1 MSAGR
6 LAWAYSSVLS
16 MSSQSSSLHLVQVA
30 SRARASFVLRP
41 TLLASALAVAF
52 AAQAQS
58 AAQADAVPMKET
70 VVTANR
76 IEQPLSDLV
85 VDMSVV
91 GRETIEAA
99 GAVGVA
105 DVLSRLPGVQIVRNG
120 GAGSNTSVYLRGADT
135 RFTAVYIDGVRVDS
149 QSTGGASWQD
159 IPLEAVDRIEVLRGP
174 AAAVYGSDAI
184 GGVVQIFT
192 KKGEGKAK
200 PYVGLGWGSRGTV
213 KALAGIS
220 GGAGGWDY
228 SLGVS
233 HASSNGFNAKTS
245 AGFNPDADGYRS
257 NVFNG
262 RVGYQINS
270 SHRVEATALTSYM
283 NAGYDAAVSKKT
295 PMADDRSIYKMN
307 AIGLN
312 WLAKWSDVYST
323 RLQYTQ
329 SRDFYQTKPSVYETD
344 TRLHSY
350 LFQNEW
356 RLGAQTVTA
365 ALERREDKLINSG
378 LDIGSRERSQN
389 ALALGYGLNLGKHT
403 LQLNARH
410 DRDSEFGGHT
420 TGSAAY
426 GYEFMPNWRATASAG
441 TAFRAPTLYQRFSMN
456 GDATLVPEKGRN
468 VELGLKWGKGSDS
481 FSATVYRNKVSNL
494 INYVGGKG
502 SCQSVQSFGD
512 SGGCYANVANA
523 RYEGITLA
531 ATTRVGMV
539 NLQGSVDFQNPRDL
553 DKNQQLARRSKRY
566 ASLSAD
572 TRVAGWKLGVEA
584 QTAAKRY
591 DYDFTGKSFTL
602 GGYTLWNL
610 SAQKQ
615 LSRDW
620 SLVARI
626 NNLADKRYELA
637 RTYATE
643 GRSGYIGV
651 KWEAN

>member
-6 LAWAYSSVLS
+6 LMWAYSSVLS
-16 MSSQSSSLHLVQVA
+16 MSPQFSSLRMAQVA

-58 AAQADAVPMKET
+58 AVQADAVQMKET

-85 VDMSVV
+85 ADMSVV
-91 GRETIEAA
+91 GRETIETA

-105 DVLSRLPGVQIVRNG
+105 DVLSRLPGVQMVRNG
-120 GAGSNTSVYLRGADT
+120 GAGSTTSVYLRGADT
-135 RFTAVYIDGVRVDS
+135 RFTAVYIDGIRVDS

-159 IPLEAVDRIEVLRGP
+159 IPLEAIDRIEVLRGP

-213 KALAGIS
+213 KAQAGVS
-220 GGAGGWDY
+220 GGVAGWDY

-245 AGFNPDADGYRS
+245 AGFNPDADGYR
-257 NVFNG
+257 NNAFNG

-270 SHRVEATALTSYM
+270 NHRVEATALTSYM
-283 NAGYDAAVSKKT
+283 NAGYDATVSKT
-295 PMADDRSIYKMN
+295 SPMADDRSIYKMN
-307 AIGLN
+307 AVGLN

-365 ALERREDKLINSG
+365 ALERREDKLVNNG
-378 LDIGSRERSQN
+378 LDIGSRNRSQN
-389 ALALGYGLNLGKHT
+389 ALALGYGLHAGKHT

-441 TAFRAPTLYQRFSMN
+441 TAFRAPTLYQRFSQY
-456 GDATLVPEKGRN
+456 GDASLSPEKGRN

-481 FSATVYRNKVSNL
+481 FSATLYRNNVSNL
-494 INYVGGKG
+494 INYVGGTG
-502 SCQSVQSFGD
+502 TCAGNTGLY
-512 SGGCYANVANA
+512 GGCYANVAKA

-531 ATTRVGMV
+531 ATTRLGMV
-539 NLQGSVDFQNPRDL
+539 NLQGSVDFQDPRDT
-553 DKNQQLARRSKRY
+553 DKDLQLARRSKRY
-566 ASLSAD
+566 ANLSAD
-572 TRVAGWKLGVEA
+572 TTLAGWKLGAEM
-584 QTAAKRY
+584 QAAGKRF
-591 DYDFTGKSFTL
+591 DDAANKIVL

-615 LSRDW
+615 LTREW

-651 KWEAN
+651 KWEAR

>member
-1 MSAGR
+1 
-6 LAWAYSSVLS
+6 

-30 SRARASFVLRP
+30 SRARASFALRP

-213 KALAGIS
+213 KALAGVS

-245 AGFNPDADGYRS
+245 AGFNPDADGYR
-257 NVFNG
+257 NNAFNG

-270 SHRVEATALTSYM
+270 NQRVEATALTSYM
-283 NAGYDAAVSKKT
+283 NAGYDATVSKIS

-307 AIGLN
+307 AVGLN

-365 ALERREDKLINSG
+365 ALERREDKLVNNG
-378 LDIGSRERSQN
+378 LDIGSRNRSQN
-389 ALALGYGLNLGKHT
+389 ALALGYGLHAGKHT

-441 TAFRAPTLYQRFSMN
+441 TAFRAPTLYQRFSQY
-456 GDATLVPEKGRN
+456 GDASLSPEKGRN

-481 FSATVYRNKVSNL
+481 FSATLYRNNVSNL
-494 INYVGGKG
+494 INYVGGTG
-502 SCQSVQSFGD
+502 TCAGNTGLY
-512 SGGCYANVANA
+512 GGCYANVAKA
-523 RYEGITLA
+523 RYEGLTLA
-531 ATTRVGMV
+531 ATTRLGMV
-539 NLQGSVDFQNPRDL
+539 NLQGSVDFQDPRDT
-553 DKNQQLARRSKRY
+553 DKDLQLARRSKRY
-566 ASLSAD
+566 ANLSAD
-572 TRVAGWKLGVEA
+572 TTLAGWRLGAEM
-584 QTAAKRY
+584 QAAGKRF
-591 DYDFTGKSFTL
+591 DDAANKTVL

-615 LSRDW
+615 LTREW

>member
-1 MSAGR
+1 MSP
-6 LAWAYSSVLS
+6 
-16 MSSQSSSLHLVQVA
+16 QSSSLRLAQVA
-30 SRARASFVLRP
+30 SRARASCFVLRP
-41 TLLASALAVAF
+41 TLLASALAMAF

-58 AAQADAVPMKET
+58 TAQADPVHMKET

-85 VDMSVV
+85 ADMSVV
-91 GRETIEAA
+91 GRETIETA

-159 IPLEAVDRIEVLRGP
+159 IPLEAIDRIEVLRGP
-174 AAAVYGSDAI
+174 AAAVYGSDAM

-213 KALAGIS
+213 KAQAGIS
-220 GGAGGWDY
+220 GGVAGWDY

-257 NVFNG
+257 NAFNG

-270 SHRVEATALTSYM
+270 NQRVEATALTSYM
-283 NAGYDAAVSKKT
+283 NAGYDATVSKT
-295 PMADDRSIYKMN
+295 SPMADDRSIYKMN
-307 AIGLN
+307 AVGLN

-365 ALERREDKLINSG
+365 ALERREDKLVNNG
-378 LDIGSRERSQN
+378 LDIGSRNRSQN
-389 ALALGYGLNLGKHT
+389 ALALGYGLHAGKHT

-441 TAFRAPTLYQRFSMN
+441 TAFRAPTLYQRFSQY
-456 GDATLVPEKGRN
+456 GDASLSPEKGRN

-481 FSATVYRNKVSNL
+481 FSATLYRNNVSNL
-494 INYVGGKG
+494 INYVGGTG
-502 SCQSVQSFGD
+502 TCAGNTGLY
-512 SGGCYANVANA
+512 GGCYANVAKA

-531 ATTRVGMV
+531 ATTRLGMV
-539 NLQGSVDFQNPRDL
+539 NLQGSVDFQDPRDT
-553 DKNQQLARRSKRY
+553 DKDLQLARRSKRY
-566 ASLSAD
+566 ANLSAD
-572 TRVAGWKLGVEA
+572 TTLAGWRLGVEM
-584 QTAAKRY
+584 QAAGRRFDDAANK
-591 DYDFTGKSFTL
+591 TVL

-615 LSRDW
+615 LTREW
-620 SLVARI
+620 SLVTRI

>member
-16 MSSQSSSLHLVQVA
+16 MSPQSSSLRLARVV

-41 TLLASALAVAF
+41 TLLASALAMAF

-58 AAQADAVPMKET
+58 ATQADAVHMKET

-85 VDMSVV
+85 ADMSVV

-105 DVLSRLPGVQIVRNG
+105 DVLSRLPGVQMVRNG
-120 GAGSNTSVYLRGADT
+120 GAGSTTSVYLRGADT

-159 IPLEAVDRIEVLRGP
+159 IPLEAIDRIEVLRGP

-213 KALAGIS
+213 KAQAGVS
-220 GGAGGWDY
+220 GGASGWDY

-257 NVFNG
+257 NAFNG

-270 SHRVEATALTSYM
+270 NQRVEATALTSYM
-283 NAGYDAAVSKKT
+283 NAGYDATVSKT
-295 PMADDRSIYKMN
+295 SPMADDRSIYKMN
-307 AIGLN
+307 AVGLN

-344 TRLHSY
+344 TRLQSY

-365 ALERREDKLINSG
+365 ALERREDKLVNNG
-378 LDIGSRERSQN
+378 LDIGSRNRSQN
-389 ALALGYGLNLGKHT
+389 ALALGYGLHAGKHT

-441 TAFRAPTLYQRFSMN
+441 TAFRAPTLYQRFSQY
-456 GDATLVPEKGRN
+456 GDASLSPEKGRN

-481 FSATVYRNKVSNL
+481 FSATLYRNNVSNL
-494 INYVGGKG
+494 INYVGGTG
-502 SCQSVQSFGD
+502 TCAGNTGQY
-512 SGGCYANVANA
+512 GGCYANVAKA

-531 ATTRVGMV
+531 ATTRLGMV
-539 NLQGSVDFQNPRDL
+539 NLQGSVDFQDPRDT
-553 DKNQQLARRSKRY
+553 DKDLQLARRSKRY
-566 ASLSAD
+566 ANLSAD
-572 TRVAGWKLGVEA
+572 TTLAGWRLGAEM
-584 QTAAKRY
+584 QAAGKRF
-591 DYDFTGKSFTL
+591 DDAANKTVL

-615 LSRDW
+615 LTPEW

-651 KWEAN
+651 KWEAR

>member
-6 LAWAYSSVLS
+6 LMWAYSSVLS
-16 MSSQSSSLHLVQVA
+16 MSPQSSSLRMAQVA

-58 AAQADAVPMKET
+58 AAQADAVQMKET

-85 VDMSVV
+85 ADMSVV
-91 GRETIEAA
+91 GRETIETA

-105 DVLSRLPGVQIVRNG
+105 DVLSRLPGVQMVRNG
-120 GAGSNTSVYLRGADT
+120 GAGSTTSVYLRGADT

-159 IPLEAVDRIEVLRGP
+159 IPLEAIDRIEVLRGP

-213 KALAGIS
+213 KAQAGVS
-220 GGAGGWDY
+220 GGVAGWDY

-245 AGFNPDADGYRS
+245 AGFNPDADGYR
-257 NVFNG
+257 NNAFNG

-270 SHRVEATALTSYM
+270 NQRVEATALTSYM
-283 NAGYDAAVSKKT
+283 NAGYDATVSKT
-295 PMADDRSIYKMN
+295 SPMADDRSIYKMN
-307 AIGLN
+307 AVGLN

-365 ALERREDKLINSG
+365 ALERREDKLVNNG
-378 LDIGSRERSQN
+378 LDIGSRNRSQN
-389 ALALGYGLNLGKHT
+389 ALALGYGLHAGKHT

-441 TAFRAPTLYQRFSMN
+441 TAFRAPTLYQRFSQY
-456 GDATLVPEKGRN
+456 GDASLSPEKGRN

-481 FSATVYRNKVSNL
+481 FSATLYRNNVSNL
-494 INYVGGKG
+494 INYVGGTG
-502 SCQSVQSFGD
+502 TCAGNTGQY
-512 SGGCYANVANA
+512 GGCYANVAKA

-531 ATTRVGMV
+531 ATTRLGMV
-539 NLQGSVDFQNPRDL
+539 NLQGSVDFQDPRDT
-553 DKNQQLARRSKRY
+553 DKDLQLARRSKRY
-566 ASLSAD
+566 ANLSAD
-572 TRVAGWKLGVEA
+572 TTLAGWKLGAEM
-584 QTAAKRY
+584 QAAGKRF
-591 DYDFTGKSFTL
+591 DDAANKTVL

-615 LSRDW
+615 LTREW

-651 KWEAN
+651 KWEAR

>member
-1 MSAGR
+1 
-6 LAWAYSSVLS
+6 
-16 MSSQSSSLHLVQVA
+16 MSSQYSTLCAAQASSRV
-30 SRARASFVLRP
+30 RATFVLRP
-41 TLLASALAVAF
+41 TLLASLLVMAS
-52 AAQAQS
+52 AAQAQQV
-58 AAQADAVPMKET
+58 ALADTVSMKET

-85 VDMSVV
+85 ADMSIVD
-91 GRETIEAA
+91 RETIESA
-99 GAVGVA
+99 GAAGVA
-105 DVLSRLPGVQIVRNG
+105 DVLSRLPGIQMVRNG
-120 GAGSNTSVYLRGADT
+120 GAGSSTSVYLRGADT
-135 RFTAVYIDGVRVDS
+135 RFTAVYLDGVRLDS

-159 IPLEAVDRIEVLRGP
+159 IPLESIDRIEVLRGP

-213 KALAGIS
+213 KAQAGVS
-220 GGAGGWDY
+220 GGAAGWDY

-233 HASSNGFNAKTS
+233 HASSNGFNSKTS
-245 AGFNPDADGYRS
+245 AGANPDADGYRS
-257 NVFNG
+257 NAFNG
-262 RVGYQINS
+262 RIGYQLSANQ
-270 SHRVEATALTSYM
+270 RVEATALTSYM
-283 NAGYDAAVSKKT
+283 NSGYDTSK
-295 PMADDRSIYKMN
+295 ADDRSIYKMS
-307 AIGLN
+307 AVGLN
-312 WLAKWSDVYST
+312 WQAKWSDVYST

-344 TRLHSY
+344 TRLQSY

-356 RLGAQTVTA
+356 KLGAQTVTA
-365 ALERREDKLINSG
+365 ALERREDKLVNSG

-426 GYEFMPNWRATASAG
+426 GYEFIPNWRATASAG
-441 TAFRAPTLYQRFSMN
+441 TSFRAPTLYQRFSQY
-456 GDATLVPEKGRN
+456 GDASLVPEKGRN

-481 FSATVYRNKVSNL
+481 FSATVYRNNLSNL
-494 INYVGGKG
+494 INYVGKTGACPG
-502 SCQSVQSFGD
+502 NTGAY
-512 SGGCYANVANA
+512 GGCYANVANA
-523 RYEGITLA
+523 RYEGITFA
-531 ATTRVGMV
+531 ATTRVGEV
-539 NLQGSVDFQNPRDL
+539 NLQGSVDFQNPRDT
-553 DKNQQLARRSKRY
+553 DKDLQLGRRSKRY

-572 TRVAGWKLGVEA
+572 TKVAGWKLGAEM
-584 QTAAKRY
+584 QTAGKRF
-591 DYDFTGKSFTL
+591 DDAANKNVL

-620 SLVARI
+620 SLVARV

>member
-1 MSAGR
+1 MSSH
-6 LAWAYSSVLS
+6 YSSLCAA
-16 MSSQSSSLHLVQVA
+16 QQA
-30 SRARASFVLRP
+30 SRVCASFPSVFRP
-41 TLLASALAVAF
+41 TVLASLLTMASL
-52 AAQAQS
+52 AQAQQV
-58 AAQADAVPMKET
+58 ALADSVHLQET

-85 VDMSVV
+85 ADMSIVD
-91 GRETIEAA
+91 RETIEAA
-99 GAVGVA
+99 GAVGIA
-105 DVLSRLPGVQIVRNG
+105 DVLTRLPGVQMVRNG
-120 GAGSNTSVYLRGADT
+120 GAGSTTSIYLRGAET
-135 RFTAVYIDGVRVDS
+135 RFTAVYIDGVRMDS

-159 IPLEAVDRIEVLRGP
+159 IPLEAIDRIEVLRGP

-200 PYVGLGWGSRGTV
+200 PFVGLGWASRGTV
-213 KALAGIS
+213 KAQAGVS
-220 GGAGGWDY
+220 GAEGGWDY

-233 HASSNGFNAKTS
+233 HASSNGFNARTT
-245 AGFNPDADGYRS
+245 ATANPDADGYR
-257 NVFNG
+257 NNAFNA
-262 RVGYQINS
+262 RMGYQINKA
-270 SHRVEATALTSYM
+270 HRVEATALTSYM
-283 NAGYDAAVSKKT
+283 NAGYDTSA
-295 PMADDRSIYKMN
+295 ADDRSIYKMS
-307 AIGLN
+307 AVGMS
-312 WLAKWSDVYST
+312 WLAKWSDVYSS

-329 SRDFYQTKPSVYETD
+329 SRDFYQTKPSPYETD

-350 LFQNEW
+350 LFHNEW
-356 RLGAQTVTA
+356 KLGAQTVTA
-365 ALERREDKLINSG
+365 ALERREDKLVNSG
-378 LDIGSRERSQN
+378 LDTGTRERSQN
-389 ALALGYGLNLGKHT
+389 ALALGYGLHQGQHT

-441 TAFRAPTLYQRFSMN
+441 TAFRAPTLYQRFSQY
-456 GDATLVPEKGRN
+456 GDAALQPEKGRN

-481 FSATVYRNKVSNL
+481 FSATIYRNNVSNL

-502 SCQSVQSFGD
+502 TCSSVALSGPK
-512 SGGCYANVANA
+512 GGCYANVAKA

-531 ATTRVGMV
+531 ATTRLGSV
-539 NLQGSVDFQNPRDL
+539 NLQGSVDFQNPRDT
-553 DKNQQLARRSKRY
+553 DKDLQLARRAKRY
-566 ASLSAD
+566 ANLSAD
-572 TRVAGWKLGVEA
+572 TMVAGWKLGAEM
-584 QTAAKRY
+584 QTVAKRF
-591 DYDFTGKSFTL
+591 DDAANKNVL

-615 LSRDW
+615 LSREW

-643 GRSGYIGV
+643 GRNGYIGV
-651 KWEAN
+651 KWEAR

>member
-1 MSAGR
+1 M
-6 LAWAYSSVLS
+6 
-16 MSSQSSSLHLVQVA
+16 
-30 SRARASFVLRP
+30 
-41 TLLASALAVAF
+41 AVAF

-58 AAQADAVPMKET
+58 AAQADAVHMKET

-85 VDMSVV
+85 ADMSVV

-105 DVLSRLPGVQIVRNG
+105 DVLSRLPGVQMVRNG
-120 GAGSNTSVYLRGADT
+120 GAGASTSVYLRGADT
-135 RFTAVYIDGVRVDS
+135 RFTAVYVDGVRLDT
-149 QSTGGASWQD
+149 QSASGGASWQD
-159 IPLEAVDRIEVLRGP
+159 IPLESIDRIEVLRGP

-213 KALAGIS
+213 KAQAGIS
-220 GGAGGWDY
+220 GGVAGWDY

-233 HASSNGFNAKTS
+233 HASSNGFNSKTS
-245 AGFNPDADGYRS
+245 AGSNPDADGYRS
-257 NVFNG
+257 NAFNG
-262 RVGYQINS
+262 RIGYQLSANQ
-270 SHRVEATALTSYM
+270 RVEATALTSYM
-283 NAGYDAAVSKKT
+283 NSGYDASKY
-295 PMADDRSIYKMN
+295 DDRSIYKMS
-307 AIGLN
+307 AVGLN
-312 WLAKWSDVYST
+312 WQAKWSDIYST

-329 SRDFYQTKPSVYETD
+329 SRDFYQTKPSPYETD

-350 LFQNEW
+350 LFHNEW
-356 RLGAQTVTA
+356 RLGVQTVTV
-365 ALERREDKLINSG
+365 ALERREDKLVNSG

-410 DRDSEFGGHT
+410 DRDSEFAGHT

-441 TAFRAPTLYQRFSMN
+441 TSFRAPTLYQRFSQY
-456 GDATLVPEKGRN
+456 GVASLVPEEGRN

-481 FSATVYRNKVSNL
+481 FSATVYRNNLSNL
-494 INYVGGKG
+494 INYVGTP
-502 SCQSVQSFGD
+502 
-512 SGGCYANVANA
+512 GGCPGNMGACYANVANA
-523 RYEGITLA
+523 RYEGITFA
-531 ATTRVGMV
+531 ATTRVGRV
-539 NLQGSVDFQNPRDL
+539 NLQGSVDFQDPRDT
-553 DKNQQLARRSKRY
+553 DKDLQLARRSKRY
-566 ASLSAD
+566 ANLSAD
-572 TRVAGWKLGVEA
+572 TTLAGWRLGAEM
-584 QTAAKRY
+584 QAAGKRF
-591 DYDFTGKSFTL
+591 DDAANKTVL

-615 LSRDW
+615 LTREW
-620 SLVARI
+620 SLVARV

-651 KWEAN
+651 KWEAR

>member
-6 LAWAYSSVLS
+6 LMWAYSSVLS
-16 MSSQSSSLHLVQVA
+16 MSPQSSSLRMAQVA

-58 AAQADAVPMKET
+58 AAQADAVQMKET

-85 VDMSVV
+85 ADMSVV
-91 GRETIEAA
+91 DRETIETA

-105 DVLSRLPGVQIVRNG
+105 DVLSRLPGVQMVRNG
-120 GAGSNTSVYLRGADT
+120 GAGSTTSVYLRGADT
-135 RFTAVYIDGVRVDS
+135 RFTAVYIDGIRVDS

-159 IPLEAVDRIEVLRGP
+159 IPLEAIDRIEVLRGP

-213 KALAGIS
+213 KAQAGVS
-220 GGAGGWDY
+220 GGVAGWDY

-245 AGFNPDADGYRS
+245 AGFNPDADGYR
-257 NVFNG
+257 NNAFNG

-270 SHRVEATALTSYM
+270 NHRVEATALTSYM
-283 NAGYDAAVSKKT
+283 NAGYDATVSKT
-295 PMADDRSIYKMN
+295 SPMADDRSIYKMN
-307 AIGLN
+307 AVGLN

-365 ALERREDKLINSG
+365 ALERREDKLVNNG
-378 LDIGSRERSQN
+378 LDIGSRNRSQN
-389 ALALGYGLNLGKHT
+389 ALALGYGLHAGKHT

-441 TAFRAPTLYQRFSMN
+441 TAFRAPTLYQRFSQY
-456 GDATLVPEKGRN
+456 GDASLSPEKGRN

-481 FSATVYRNKVSNL
+481 FSATLYRNNVSNL
-494 INYVGGKG
+494 INYVGGTG
-502 SCQSVQSFGD
+502 TCAGNTGLY
-512 SGGCYANVANA
+512 GGCYANVAKA

-531 ATTRVGMV
+531 ATTRLGMV
-539 NLQGSVDFQNPRDL
+539 NLQGSVDFQDPRDT
-553 DKNQQLARRSKRY
+553 DKDLQLARRSKRY
-566 ASLSAD
+566 ANLSAD
-572 TRVAGWKLGVEA
+572 TTLAGWKLGAEM
-584 QTAAKRY
+584 QAAGKRF
-591 DYDFTGKSFTL
+591 DDAANKIVL

-615 LSRDW
+615 LTREW

-651 KWEAN
+651 KWEAR

>member
-6 LAWAYSSVLS
+6 LMWAYSSVLS
-16 MSSQSSSLHLVQVA
+16 MSPQSSSLRMAQVA

-58 AAQADAVPMKET
+58 AAQADAVQMKET

-85 VDMSVV
+85 ADMSVV

-105 DVLSRLPGVQIVRNG
+105 DVLSRLPGVQMVRNG
-120 GAGSNTSVYLRGADT
+120 GAGSTTSVYLRGADT
-135 RFTAVYIDGVRVDS
+135 RFTAVYIDGIRVDS

-159 IPLEAVDRIEVLRGP
+159 IPLEAIDRIEVLRGP

-213 KALAGIS
+213 KAQAGVS
-220 GGAGGWDY
+220 GGVAGWDY

-245 AGFNPDADGYRS
+245 AGFNPDADGYR
-257 NVFNG
+257 NNAFNG

-270 SHRVEATALTSYM
+270 NHRVEATALTSYM
-283 NAGYDAAVSKKT
+283 NAGYDATVSKT
-295 PMADDRSIYKMN
+295 SPMADDRSIYKMN
-307 AIGLN
+307 AVGLN

-365 ALERREDKLINSG
+365 ALERREDKLVNNG
-378 LDIGSRERSQN
+378 LDIGSRNRSQN
-389 ALALGYGLNLGKHT
+389 ALALGYGLHAGKHT

-441 TAFRAPTLYQRFSMN
+441 TAFRAPTLYQRFSQY
-456 GDATLVPEKGRN
+456 GDASLSPEKGRN

-481 FSATVYRNKVSNL
+481 FSATLYRNNVSNL
-494 INYVGGKG
+494 INYVGGTG
-502 SCQSVQSFGD
+502 TCAGNTGLY
-512 SGGCYANVANA
+512 GGCYANVAKA

-531 ATTRVGMV
+531 ATTRLGMV
-539 NLQGSVDFQNPRDL
+539 NLQGSVDFQDPRDT
-553 DKNQQLARRSKRY
+553 DKDLQLARRSKRY
-566 ASLSAD
+566 ANLSAD
-572 TRVAGWKLGVEA
+572 TTLAGWKLGAEM
-584 QTAAKRY
+584 QAAGKRF
-591 DYDFTGKSFTL
+591 DDAANKIVL

-615 LSRDW
+615 LTREW

-651 KWEAN
+651 KWEAR

>member
-1 MSAGR
+1 
-6 LAWAYSSVLS
+6 
-16 MSSQSSSLHLVQVA
+16 MSSQYSTLCAAQAA
-30 SRARASFVLRP
+30 SRARATFVLRP
-41 TLLASALAVAF
+41 TLLASLLVMAS
-52 AAQAQS
+52 AAQAQQV
-58 AAQADAVPMKET
+58 ALADTVSMKET

-85 VDMSVV
+85 ADMSIVD
-91 GRETIEAA
+91 RETIEAA
-99 GAVGVA
+99 GAAGVA
-105 DVLSRLPGVQIVRNG
+105 DVLSRLPGIQMVRNG
-120 GAGSNTSVYLRGADT
+120 GAGASTSVYLRGADT
-135 RFTAVYIDGVRVDS
+135 RFTAVYVDGVRLDS

-159 IPLEAVDRIEVLRGP
+159 IPLESIDRIEVLRGP

-213 KALAGIS
+213 KAQAGVS
-220 GGAGGWDY
+220 GGAAGWDY
-228 SLGVS
+228 NLGVS
-233 HASSNGFNAKTS
+233 HASSNGFNSRTS
-245 AGFNPDADGYRS
+245 AGANPDADGYRS
-257 NVFNG
+257 NAFNG
-262 RVGYQINS
+262 RIGYQLSANQ
-270 SHRVEATALTSYM
+270 RVEATALTSYM
-283 NAGYDAAVSKKT
+283 NSGYDTSKD
-295 PMADDRSIYKMN
+295 DDRSIYKMS
-307 AIGLN
+307 AVGLN
-312 WLAKWSDVYST
+312 WQAKWSDIYST

-329 SRDFYQTKPSVYETD
+329 SRDFYQTKPSPYETD

-356 RLGAQTVTA
+356 KLGAQTVTA
-365 ALERREDKLINSG
+365 ALERREDKLVNSG

-426 GYEFMPNWRATASAG
+426 GYEFIPNWRATASAG
-441 TAFRAPTLYQRFSMN
+441 TSFRAPTLYQRFSQY
-456 GDATLVPEKGRN
+456 GDSSLVPEKGRN

-481 FSATVYRNKVSNL
+481 FSATVYRNNLSNL
-494 INYVGGKG
+494 INYVGKTGTCPG
-502 SCQSVQSFGD
+502 NIGTF
-512 SGGCYANVANA
+512 GGCYANVANA
-523 RYEGITLA
+523 RYEGITFA
-531 ATTRVGMV
+531 ASTRVGMV
-539 NLQGSVDFQNPRDL
+539 NLQGSVDFQNPRDT
-553 DKNQQLARRSKRY
+553 DKDLQLARRSKRY

-572 TRVAGWKLGVEA
+572 TKVAGWKLGAEM
-584 QTAAKRY
+584 QTAGKRF
-591 DYDFTGKSFTL
+591 DDAANKNVL

-620 SLVARI
+620 SLVVRV

>member
-16 MSSQSSSLHLVQVA
+16 MSPQSSSLRMAQVA

-58 AAQADAVPMKET
+58 AAQADAVQMKET

-85 VDMSVV
+85 ADMSVV
-91 GRETIEAA
+91 GRETIETA

-105 DVLSRLPGVQIVRNG
+105 DVLSRLPGVQMVRNG
-120 GAGSNTSVYLRGADT
+120 GAGSTTSVYLRGADT

-159 IPLEAVDRIEVLRGP
+159 IPLEAIDRIEVLRGP

-213 KALAGIS
+213 KAQAGVS
-220 GGAGGWDY
+220 GGVAGWDY

-245 AGFNPDADGYRS
+245 AGFNPDADGYR
-257 NVFNG
+257 NNAFNG

-270 SHRVEATALTSYM
+270 NQRVEATALTSYM
-283 NAGYDAAVSKKT
+283 NAGYDATVSKT
-295 PMADDRSIYKMN
+295 SPMADDRSIYKMN
-307 AIGLN
+307 AVGLN

-365 ALERREDKLINSG
+365 ALERREDKLVNNG
-378 LDIGSRERSQN
+378 LDIGSRNRSQN
-389 ALALGYGLNLGKHT
+389 ALALGYGLHAGKHT

-441 TAFRAPTLYQRFSMN
+441 TAFRAPTLYQRFSQY
-456 GDATLVPEKGRN
+456 GDASLSPEKGRN

-481 FSATVYRNKVSNL
+481 FSATLYRNNVSNL
-494 INYVGGKG
+494 INYVGGTG
-502 SCQSVQSFGD
+502 TCAGNTGQY
-512 SGGCYANVANA
+512 GGCYANVAKA

-531 ATTRVGMV
+531 ATTRLGMV
-539 NLQGSVDFQNPRDL
+539 NLQGSVDFQDPRDT
-553 DKNQQLARRSKRY
+553 DKDLQLARRSKRY
-566 ASLSAD
+566 ANLSAD
-572 TRVAGWKLGVEA
+572 TTLAGWKLGAEM
-584 QTAAKRY
+584 QAAGKRF
-591 DYDFTGKSFTL
+591 DDAANKTVL

-615 LSRDW
+615 LTREW

-651 KWEAN
+651 KWEAR

>member
-1 MSAGR
+1 M
-6 LAWAYSSVLS
+6 
-16 MSSQSSSLHLVQVA
+16 
-30 SRARASFVLRP
+30 
-41 TLLASALAVAF
+41 
-52 AAQAQS
+52 
-58 AAQADAVPMKET
+58 
-70 VVTANR
+70 
-76 IEQPLSDLV
+76 
-85 VDMSVV
+85 
-91 GRETIEAA
+91 
-99 GAVGVA
+99 
-105 DVLSRLPGVQIVRNG
+105 
-120 GAGSNTSVYLRGADT
+120 
-135 RFTAVYIDGVRVDS
+135 
-149 QSTGGASWQD
+149 
-159 IPLEAVDRIEVLRGP
+159 
-174 AAAVYGSDAI
+174 

-213 KALAGIS
+213 KAQAGIS
-220 GGAGGWDY
+220 GGVAGWDY

-245 AGFNPDADGYRS
+245 AGFNPDADGYR
-257 NVFNG
+257 NNAFNG

-270 SHRVEATALTSYM
+270 NQRVEATALTSYM
-283 NAGYDAAVSKKT
+283 NAGYDATVSKIS

-307 AIGLN
+307 AVGLN

-365 ALERREDKLINSG
+365 ALERREDKLVNNG
-378 LDIGSRERSQN
+378 LDIGSRNRSQN
-389 ALALGYGLNLGKHT
+389 ALALGYGLHAGKHT

-441 TAFRAPTLYQRFSMN
+441 TAFRAPTLYQRFSQY
-456 GDATLVPEKGRN
+456 GDASLSPEKGRN

-481 FSATVYRNKVSNL
+481 FSATLYRNNVSNL
-494 INYVGGKG
+494 INYVGGTG
-502 SCQSVQSFGD
+502 TCAGNTGLY
-512 SGGCYANVANA
+512 GGCYANVAKA
-523 RYEGITLA
+523 RYEGLTLA
-531 ATTRVGMV
+531 ATTRLGMV
-539 NLQGSVDFQNPRDL
+539 NLQGSVDFQDPRDT
-553 DKNQQLARRSKRY
+553 DKDLQLARRSKRY
-566 ASLSAD
+566 ANLSAD
-572 TRVAGWKLGVEA
+572 TTLAGWRLGAEM
-584 QTAAKRY
+584 QAAGKRF
-591 DYDFTGKSFTL
+591 DDAANKTVL

-615 LSRDW
+615 LTREW

>member
-1 MSAGR
+1 MSP
-6 LAWAYSSVLS
+6 
-16 MSSQSSSLHLVQVA
+16 QSSSLRLAQVA
-30 SRARASFVLRP
+30 SRARASSSFVLRP
-41 TLLASALAVAF
+41 TLLASALAMAF

-58 AAQADAVPMKET
+58 AAQADAVQMKET

-85 VDMSVV
+85 ADMSVV
-91 GRETIEAA
+91 GRETIETA

-105 DVLSRLPGVQIVRNG
+105 DVLSRLPGVQMVRNG
-120 GAGSNTSVYLRGADT
+120 GAGSTTSVYLRGADT

-159 IPLEAVDRIEVLRGP
+159 IPLEAIDRIEVLRGP
-174 AAAVYGSDAI
+174 AAAVYGSDAM

-213 KALAGIS
+213 KAQAGIS
-220 GGAGGWDY
+220 GGVAGWDY

-245 AGFNPDADGYRS
+245 AGANPDADGYRS
-257 NVFNG
+257 NAFNG
-262 RVGYQINS
+262 RIGYQLSANQ
-270 SHRVEATALTSYM
+270 RVEATALTSYM
-283 NAGYDAAVSKKT
+283 NSGYDASKY
-295 PMADDRSIYKMN
+295 DDRNIYKMS
-307 AIGLN
+307 AVGLN
-312 WLAKWSDVYST
+312 WQAKWSDIYST

-329 SRDFYQTKPSVYETD
+329 SRDFYQTKPSPYETD

-350 LFQNEW
+350 LFHNEW
-356 RLGAQTVTA
+356 RLGMQTVTA
-365 ALERREDKLINSG
+365 ALERREDKLVNSG

-426 GYEFMPNWRATASAG
+426 GYEFMPNWRATASTG
-441 TAFRAPTLYQRFSMN
+441 TAFRAPTLYQRFSMSGN
-456 GDATLVPEKGRN
+456 ATLVPEKGRN

-539 NLQGSVDFQNPRDL
+539 NLQGSVDFQDPRDT
-553 DKNQQLARRSKRY
+553 DKDLQLARRSKRY
-566 ASLSAD
+566 ANLSAD
-572 TRVAGWKLGVEA
+572 TTLAGWRLGVEM
-584 QTAAKRY
+584 QAAGKRF
-591 DYDFTGKSFTL
+591 DDAANKTVL

-615 LSRDW
+615 LTREW

>member
-6 LAWAYSSVLS
+6 LMWAYSSVLS
-16 MSSQSSSLHLVQVA
+16 MSPQSSSLRMAQVA

-58 AAQADAVPMKET
+58 AAQADAVQMKET

-85 VDMSVV
+85 ADMSVV
-91 GRETIEAA
+91 GRETIETA

-105 DVLSRLPGVQIVRNG
+105 DVLSRLPGVQMVRNG
-120 GAGSNTSVYLRGADT
+120 GAGSTTSVYLRGADT
-135 RFTAVYIDGVRVDS
+135 RFTAVYIDGIRVDS

-159 IPLEAVDRIEVLRGP
+159 IPLEAIDRIEVLRGP

-213 KALAGIS
+213 KAQAGVS
-220 GGAGGWDY
+220 GGVAGWDY

-245 AGFNPDADGYRS
+245 AGFNPDADGYR
-257 NVFNG
+257 NNAFNG

-270 SHRVEATALTSYM
+270 NHRVEATALTSYM
-283 NAGYDAAVSKKT
+283 NAGYDATVSKT
-295 PMADDRSIYKMN
+295 SPMADDRSIYKMN
-307 AIGLN
+307 AVGLN

-365 ALERREDKLINSG
+365 ALERREDKLVNNG
-378 LDIGSRERSQN
+378 LDIGSRNRSQN
-389 ALALGYGLNLGKHT
+389 ALALGYGLHAGKHT

-441 TAFRAPTLYQRFSMN
+441 TAFRAPTLYQRFSQY
-456 GDATLVPEKGRN
+456 GDASLSPEKGRN
-468 VELGLKWGKGSDS
+468 VELGLKWDKGSDS
-481 FSATVYRNKVSNL
+481 FSATLYRNNVSNL
-494 INYVGGKG
+494 INYVGGTG
-502 SCQSVQSFGD
+502 TCAGNTGLY
-512 SGGCYANVANA
+512 GGCYANVAKA

-531 ATTRVGMV
+531 ATTRLGMV
-539 NLQGSVDFQNPRDL
+539 NLQGSVDFQDPRDT
-553 DKNQQLARRSKRY
+553 DKDLQLARRSKRY
-566 ASLSAD
+566 ANLSAD
-572 TRVAGWKLGVEA
+572 TTLAGWKLGAEM
-584 QTAAKRY
+584 QAAGKRF
-591 DYDFTGKSFTL
+591 DDAANKIVL

-615 LSRDW
+615 LTREW

-651 KWEAN
+651 KWEAR

>member
-6 LAWAYSSVLS
+6 LMWAYSSVLS
-16 MSSQSSSLHLVQVA
+16 MSPQSSSLRMAQVA

-58 AAQADAVPMKET
+58 AAQADAVQMKET

-85 VDMSVV
+85 ADMSVV
-91 GRETIEAA
+91 GRETIETA

-105 DVLSRLPGVQIVRNG
+105 DVLSRLPGVQMVRNG
-120 GAGSNTSVYLRGADT
+120 GAGSTTSVYLRGADT
-135 RFTAVYIDGVRVDS
+135 RFTAVYIDGIRVDS

-159 IPLEAVDRIEVLRGP
+159 IPLEAIDRIEVLRGP

-213 KALAGIS
+213 KAQAGVS
-220 GGAGGWDY
+220 GGVAGWDY

-245 AGFNPDADGYRS
+245 AGFNPDADGYR
-257 NVFNG
+257 NNAFNG

-270 SHRVEATALTSYM
+270 NHRVEATALTSYM
-283 NAGYDAAVSKKT
+283 NAGYDAAVSKT
-295 PMADDRSIYKMN
+295 SPMADDRSIYKMN
-307 AIGLN
+307 AVGLN

-365 ALERREDKLINSG
+365 ALERREDKLVNNG
-378 LDIGSRERSQN
+378 LDIGSRNRSQN
-389 ALALGYGLNLGKHT
+389 ALALGYGLHAGKHT

-441 TAFRAPTLYQRFSMN
+441 TAFRAPTLYQRFSQY
-456 GDATLVPEKGRN
+456 GDASLSPEKGRN

-481 FSATVYRNKVSNL
+481 FSATLYRNNVSNL
-494 INYVGGKG
+494 INYVGGTG
-502 SCQSVQSFGD
+502 TCAGNTGLY
-512 SGGCYANVANA
+512 GGCYANVAKA

-531 ATTRVGMV
+531 ATTRLGMV
-539 NLQGSVDFQNPRDL
+539 NLQGSVDFQDPRDT
-553 DKNQQLARRSKRY
+553 DKDLQLARRSKRY
-566 ASLSAD
+566 ANLSAD
-572 TRVAGWKLGVEA
+572 TTLAGWKLGAEM
-584 QTAAKRY
+584 QAAGKRF
-591 DYDFTGKSFTL
+591 DDAANKIVL

-615 LSRDW
+615 LTREW

-651 KWEAN
+651 KWEAR

>member
-1 MSAGR
+1 MSP
-6 LAWAYSSVLS
+6 
-16 MSSQSSSLHLVQVA
+16 QSSSLRMAQVA

-58 AAQADAVPMKET
+58 AAQADAVQMKET

-85 VDMSVV
+85 ADMSVV
-91 GRETIEAA
+91 DRETIETA

-105 DVLSRLPGVQIVRNG
+105 DVLSRLPGVQMVRNG
-120 GAGSNTSVYLRGADT
+120 GAGSTTSVYLRGADT
-135 RFTAVYIDGVRVDS
+135 RFTAVYIDGIRVDS

-159 IPLEAVDRIEVLRGP
+159 IPLEAIDRIEVLRGP

-213 KALAGIS
+213 KAQAGVS
-220 GGAGGWDY
+220 GGVAGWDY

-245 AGFNPDADGYRS
+245 AGFNPDADGYR
-257 NVFNG
+257 NNAFNG

-270 SHRVEATALTSYM
+270 NHRVEATALTSYM
-283 NAGYDAAVSKKT
+283 NAGYDATVSKT
-295 PMADDRSIYKMN
+295 SPMADDRSIYKMN
-307 AIGLN
+307 AVGLN

-365 ALERREDKLINSG
+365 ALERREDKLVNNG
-378 LDIGSRERSQN
+378 LDIGSRNRSQN
-389 ALALGYGLNLGKHT
+389 ALALGYGLHAGKHT

-441 TAFRAPTLYQRFSMN
+441 TAFRAPTLYQRFSQY
-456 GDATLVPEKGRN
+456 GDASLSPEKGRN

-481 FSATVYRNKVSNL
+481 FSATLYRNNVSNL
-494 INYVGGKG
+494 INYVGGTG
-502 SCQSVQSFGD
+502 TCAGNTGLY
-512 SGGCYANVANA
+512 GGCYANVAKA

-531 ATTRVGMV
+531 ATTRLGMV
-539 NLQGSVDFQNPRDL
+539 NLQGSVDFQDPRDT
-553 DKNQQLARRSKRY
+553 DKDLQLARRSKRY
-566 ASLSAD
+566 ANLSAD
-572 TRVAGWKLGVEA
+572 TTLAGWKLGAEM
-584 QTAAKRY
+584 QAAGKRF
-591 DYDFTGKSFTL
+591 DDAANKIVL

-615 LSRDW
+615 LTREW

-651 KWEAN
+651 KWEAR

>member
-1 MSAGR
+1 M
-6 LAWAYSSVLS
+6 
-16 MSSQSSSLHLVQVA
+16 A
-30 SRARASFVLRP
+30 S
-41 TLLASALAVAF
+41 
-52 AAQAQS
+52 AAQAQQV
-58 AAQADAVPMKET
+58 ALADTVSMKET

-85 VDMSVV
+85 ADMSIVD
-91 GRETIEAA
+91 RETIEAA
-99 GAVGVA
+99 GAAGVA
-105 DVLSRLPGVQIVRNG
+105 DVLSRLPGIQMVRNG
-120 GAGSNTSVYLRGADT
+120 GAGASTSVYLRGADT
-135 RFTAVYIDGVRVDS
+135 RFTAVYVDGVRLDS

-159 IPLEAVDRIEVLRGP
+159 IPLESIDRIEVLRGP

-200 PYVGLGWGSRGTV
+200 PYVGMGWGSRGTV
-213 KALAGIS
+213 KAQAGVS
-220 GGAGGWDY
+220 GGVAGWGY
-228 SLGVS
+228 NLGVS
-233 HASSNGFNAKTS
+233 HASSNGFNSRTS
-245 AGFNPDADGYRS
+245 AGANPDADGYRS
-257 NVFNG
+257 NAFNG
-262 RVGYQINS
+262 RIGYQLSANQ
-270 SHRVEATALTSYM
+270 RVEATALTSYM
-283 NAGYDAAVSKKT
+283 NSGYDTSKD
-295 PMADDRSIYKMN
+295 DDRSIYKMS
-307 AIGLN
+307 AVGLN
-312 WLAKWSDVYST
+312 WQAKWSDIYST

-356 RLGAQTVTA
+356 KLGAQTVTA
-365 ALERREDKLINSG
+365 ALERREDKLVNSG

-426 GYEFMPNWRATASAG
+426 GYEFIPHWRATASAG
-441 TAFRAPTLYQRFSMN
+441 TSFRAPTLYQRFSQY
-456 GDATLVPEKGRN
+456 GDSSLVPEKGRN

-481 FSATVYRNKVSNL
+481 FSATVYRNNLSNL
-494 INYVGGKG
+494 INYVGKTGACAG
-502 SCQSVQSFGD
+502 NTGLF
-512 SGGCYANVANA
+512 GGCYANVANA
-523 RYEGITLA
+523 RYEGITFA

-539 NLQGSVDFQNPRDL
+539 NLQGSVDFQNPRDT
-553 DKNQQLARRSKRY
+553 DKDLQLARRSKRY

-572 TRVAGWKLGVEA
+572 TKVAGWKLGAEM
-584 QTAAKRY
+584 QTAGKRF
-591 DYDFTGKSFTL
+591 DDAANKNVL

-620 SLVARI
+620 SLVARV

>member
-16 MSSQSSSLHLVQVA
+16 MSPQSSSQRLAQVA
-30 SRARASFVLRP
+30 SRARASSFVLRP
-41 TLLASALAVAF
+41 TLLASALAMSF
-52 AAQAQS
+52 AAQAQP
-58 AAQADAVPMKET
+58 AAQADAVQMKET

-85 VDMSVV
+85 ADMSVV
-91 GRETIEAA
+91 GRETIETA

-105 DVLSRLPGVQIVRNG
+105 DVLSRLPGVQMVRNG
-120 GAGSNTSVYLRGADT
+120 GAGSTTSVYLRGADT

-159 IPLEAVDRIEVLRGP
+159 IPLEAIDRIEVLRGP
-174 AAAVYGSDAI
+174 AAAVYGSDAM

-213 KALAGIS
+213 KAQAGIS
-220 GGAGGWDY
+220 GGVAGWDY

-257 NVFNG
+257 NAFNG

-270 SHRVEATALTSYM
+270 NQRVEATALTSYM
-283 NAGYDAAVSKKT
+283 NAGYDATVSKT
-295 PMADDRSIYKMN
+295 SPMADDRSIYKMN
-307 AIGLN
+307 AVGLN

-365 ALERREDKLINSG
+365 ALERREDKLVNNG
-378 LDIGSRERSQN
+378 LDIGSRNRSQN
-389 ALALGYGLNLGKHT
+389 ALALGYGLHAGKHT

-441 TAFRAPTLYQRFSMN
+441 TAFRAPTLYQRFSQY
-456 GDATLVPEKGRN
+456 GDASLSPEKGRN

-481 FSATVYRNKVSNL
+481 FSATLYRNNVSNL
-494 INYVGGKG
+494 INYVGGTG
-502 SCQSVQSFGD
+502 TCAGNTGLY
-512 SGGCYANVANA
+512 GGCYANVAKA
-523 RYEGITLA
+523 HYEGITLA

-539 NLQGSVDFQNPRDL
+539 NLQGSVDFQDPRDT
-553 DKNQQLARRSKRY
+553 DKDLQLARRSKRY
-566 ASLSAD
+566 ANLSAD
-572 TRVAGWKLGVEA
+572 TTLAGWRLGVEM
-584 QTAAKRY
+584 QAAGKRF
-591 DYDFTGKSFTL
+591 DDAANKTVL

-615 LSRDW
+615 LTREW

>member
-6 LAWAYSSVLS
+6 LMWAYSSVLS
-16 MSSQSSSLHLVQVA
+16 MSPQSSSLRMAQVA

-58 AAQADAVPMKET
+58 AVQADAVQMKET

-85 VDMSVV
+85 ADMSVV
-91 GRETIEAA
+91 GRETIETA

-105 DVLSRLPGVQIVRNG
+105 DVLSRLPGVQMVRNG
-120 GAGSNTSVYLRGADT
+120 GAGSTTSVYLRGADT

-159 IPLEAVDRIEVLRGP
+159 IPLEAIDRIEVLRGP

-213 KALAGIS
+213 KAQAGVS
-220 GGAGGWDY
+220 GGVAGWDY

-245 AGFNPDADGYRS
+245 AGFNPDADGYR
-257 NVFNG
+257 NNAFNG

-270 SHRVEATALTSYM
+270 NQRVEATALTSYM
-283 NAGYDAAVSKKT
+283 NAGYDATVSKT
-295 PMADDRSIYKMN
+295 SPMADDRSIYKMN
-307 AIGLN
+307 AVGLN

-365 ALERREDKLINSG
+365 ALERREDKLVNNG
-378 LDIGSRERSQN
+378 LDIGSRNRSQN
-389 ALALGYGLNLGKHT
+389 ALALGYGLHAGKHT

-441 TAFRAPTLYQRFSMN
+441 TAFRAPTLYQRFSQY
-456 GDATLVPEKGRN
+456 GDASLSPEKGRN

-481 FSATVYRNKVSNL
+481 FSATLYRNNVSNL
-494 INYVGGKG
+494 INYVGGTG
-502 SCQSVQSFGD
+502 TCAGNTGQY
-512 SGGCYANVANA
+512 GGCYANVAKA

-531 ATTRVGMV
+531 ATTRLGMV
-539 NLQGSVDFQNPRDL
+539 NLQGSVDFQDPRDT
-553 DKNQQLARRSKRY
+553 DKDLQLARRSKRY
-566 ASLSAD
+566 ANLSAD
-572 TRVAGWKLGVEA
+572 TTLAGWKLGAEM
-584 QTAAKRY
+584 QAAGKRF
-591 DYDFTGKSFTL
+591 DDAANKTVL

-615 LSRDW
+615 LTREW

-651 KWEAN
+651 KWEAR

>member
-1 MSAGR
+1 MG
-6 LAWAYSSVLS
+6 
-16 MSSQSSSLHLVQVA
+16 
-30 SRARASFVLRP
+30 
-41 TLLASALAVAF
+41 
-52 AAQAQS
+52 
-58 AAQADAVPMKET
+58 ET

-85 VDMSVV
+85 ADMSIVD
-91 GRETIEAA
+91 RETIEKA
-99 GAVGVA
+99 GATGVA
-105 DVLSRLPGVQIVRNG
+105 DVLARLPGVQMVRNG
-120 GAGSNTSVYLRGADT
+120 GAGGTTSVYLRGAET
-135 RFTAVYIDGVRVDS
+135 RFTAVYIDGVRIDS

-159 IPLEAVDRIEVLRGP
+159 IPAESIDRIEVLRGP

-184 GGVVQIFT
+184 GGVIQIFT

-213 KALAGIS
+213 KAQAGVS
-220 GGAGGWDY
+220 GGAAGWDY

-233 HASSNGFNAKTS
+233 HASSNGFDSRTVK
-245 AGFNPDADGYRS
+245 GYNPDADGYR
-257 NVFNG
+257 NNAFNG
-262 RVGYQINS
+262 RIGYQIAPNQ
-270 SHRVEATALTSYM
+270 RVEATALSSYM
-283 NAGYDAAVSKKT
+283 NSGYDATISKT
-295 PMADDRSIYKMN
+295 APMADDRSIYKMYTM
-307 AIGLN
+307 GLN
-312 WLAKWSDVYST
+312 WQAKWSDIYST
-323 RLQYTQ
+323 KLQYTQ
-329 SRDFYQTKPSVYETD
+329 SRDYYETKPAPYQTD

-356 RLGAQTVTA
+356 KLGMHTMTA
-365 ALERREDKLINSG
+365 ALERREDSLVNNS
-378 LDIGSRERSQN
+378 LDIGRRSRSQN
-389 ALALGYGLNLGKHT
+389 ALALGYGLHSGKHT

-410 DRDSEFGGHT
+410 DKDSEFGGNT

-441 TAFRAPTLYQRFSMN
+441 TAFRAPTLYQRFSMY
-456 GDATLVPEKGRN
+456 GDSALQPEKGRN

-481 FSATVYRNKVSNL
+481 FSATVYRNNISNL

-502 SCQSVQSFGD
+502 TCASVLTSGPR
-512 SGGCYANVANA
+512 GGCYANVANA

-531 ATTRVGMV
+531 ATTRLGVV
-539 NLQGSVDFQNPRDL
+539 NLQASVDFQNPRDT
-553 DKNQQLARRSKRY
+553 DKDLQLARRSKRY
-566 ASLSAD
+566 ATLSAD
-572 TRVAGWKLGVEA
+572 TKLAGWKLGAEM
-584 QTAAKRY
+584 QTAGKRY
-591 DYDFTGKSFTL
+591 DDAANKNVL

-615 LSRDW
+615 LTPQW
-620 SLVARI
+620 SLVARL

>member
-1 MSAGR
+1 MA
-6 LAWAYSSVLS
+6 
-16 MSSQSSSLHLVQVA
+16 QVA

-58 AAQADAVPMKET
+58 AAQADAVQMKET

-85 VDMSVV
+85 ADMSVV
-91 GRETIEAA
+91 GRETIETA

-105 DVLSRLPGVQIVRNG
+105 DVLSRLPGVQMVRNG
-120 GAGSNTSVYLRGADT
+120 GAGSTTSVYLRGADT
-135 RFTAVYIDGVRVDS
+135 RFTAVYIDGIRVDS

-159 IPLEAVDRIEVLRGP
+159 IPLEAIDRIEVLRGP

-213 KALAGIS
+213 KAQAGVS
-220 GGAGGWDY
+220 GGVAGWDY

-245 AGFNPDADGYRS
+245 AGFNPDADGYR
-257 NVFNG
+257 NNAFNG

-270 SHRVEATALTSYM
+270 NHRVEATALTSYM
-283 NAGYDAAVSKKT
+283 NAGYDATVSKT
-295 PMADDRSIYKMN
+295 SPMVDDRSIYKMN
-307 AIGLN
+307 AVGLN

-365 ALERREDKLINSG
+365 ALERREDKLVNNG
-378 LDIGSRERSQN
+378 LDIGSRNRSQN
-389 ALALGYGLNLGKHT
+389 ALALGYGLHAGKHT

-441 TAFRAPTLYQRFSMN
+441 TAFRAPTLYQRFSQY
-456 GDATLVPEKGRN
+456 GDASLSPEKGRN

-481 FSATVYRNKVSNL
+481 FSATLYRNNVSNL
-494 INYVGGKG
+494 INYVGGTG
-502 SCQSVQSFGD
+502 TCAGNTGLY
-512 SGGCYANVANA
+512 GGCYANVAKA

-531 ATTRVGMV
+531 ATTRLGMV
-539 NLQGSVDFQNPRDL
+539 NLQGSVDFQDPRDT
-553 DKNQQLARRSKRY
+553 DKDLQLARRSKRY
-566 ASLSAD
+566 ANLSAD
-572 TRVAGWKLGVEA
+572 TTLAGWKLGAEM
-584 QTAAKRY
+584 QAAGKRF
-591 DYDFTGKSFTL
+591 DDAANKIVL

-615 LSRDW
+615 LTREW

-651 KWEAN
+651 KWEAR

>member
-6 LAWAYSSVLS
+6 LMWAYSSVLS
-16 MSSQSSSLHLVQVA
+16 MSPQSSSLRMAQVA

-58 AAQADAVPMKET
+58 AAQADAVQMKET

-85 VDMSVV
+85 ADMSVV
-91 GRETIEAA
+91 GRETIETA

-105 DVLSRLPGVQIVRNG
+105 DVLSRLPGVQMVRNG
-120 GAGSNTSVYLRGADT
+120 GAGSTTSVYLRGADT
-135 RFTAVYIDGVRVDS
+135 RFTAVYIDGIRVDS

-159 IPLEAVDRIEVLRGP
+159 IPLEAIDRIEVLRGP

-213 KALAGIS
+213 KAQAGVS
-220 GGAGGWDY
+220 GGVAGWDY

-245 AGFNPDADGYRS
+245 AGFNPDADGYR
-257 NVFNG
+257 NNAFNG

-270 SHRVEATALTSYM
+270 NHRVEATALTSYM
-283 NAGYDAAVSKKT
+283 NAGYDATVSKIS

-307 AIGLN
+307 AVGLN

-365 ALERREDKLINSG
+365 ALERREDKLVNNG
-378 LDIGSRERSQN
+378 LDIGSRNRSQN
-389 ALALGYGLNLGKHT
+389 ALALGYGLHAGKHT

-441 TAFRAPTLYQRFSMN
+441 TAFRAPTLYQRFSQY
-456 GDATLVPEKGRN
+456 GDASLSPEKGRN
-468 VELGLKWGKGSDS
+468 VELGLKWGKGSNS
-481 FSATVYRNKVSNL
+481 FSATLYRNNVSNL
-494 INYVGGKG
+494 INYVGGTG
-502 SCQSVQSFGD
+502 TCAGNTGLY
-512 SGGCYANVANA
+512 GGCYANVAKA

-531 ATTRVGMV
+531 ATTRLGMV
-539 NLQGSVDFQNPRDL
+539 NLQGSVDFQDPRDT
-553 DKNQQLARRSKRY
+553 DKDLQLARRSKRY
-566 ASLSAD
+566 ANLSAD
-572 TRVAGWKLGVEA
+572 TTLAGWKLGAEM
-584 QTAAKRY
+584 QAAGKRF
-591 DYDFTGKSFTL
+591 DDAANKIVL

-615 LSRDW
+615 LTREW

-651 KWEAN
+651 KWEAR

>member
-1 MSAGR
+1 
-6 LAWAYSSVLS
+6 

-30 SRARASFVLRP
+30 SRARASFALRP

-213 KALAGIS
+213 KALAGVS

-245 AGFNPDADGYRS
+245 AGFNPDADGYR
-257 NVFNG
+257 NNAFNG

-270 SHRVEATALTSYM
+270 NQRVEATALTSYM
-283 NAGYDAAVSKKT
+283 NAGYDATVSKIS

-307 AIGLN
+307 AVGLN

-365 ALERREDKLINSG
+365 ALERREDKLVNNG
-378 LDIGSRERSQN
+378 LDIGSRNRSQN
-389 ALALGYGLNLGKHT
+389 ALALGYGLYAGKHT

-441 TAFRAPTLYQRFSMN
+441 TAFRAPTLYQRFSQY
-456 GDATLVPEKGRN
+456 GDASLSPEKGRN

-481 FSATVYRNKVSNL
+481 FSATLYRNNVSNL
-494 INYVGGKG
+494 INYVGGTG
-502 SCQSVQSFGD
+502 TCTGNTGLY
-512 SGGCYANVANA
+512 GGCYANVAKA
-523 RYEGITLA
+523 RYEGLTLA
-531 ATTRVGMV
+531 ATTRLGMV
-539 NLQGSVDFQNPRDL
+539 NLQGSVDFQDPRDT
-553 DKNQQLARRSKRY
+553 DKDLQLARRSKRY
-566 ASLSAD
+566 ANLSAD
-572 TRVAGWKLGVEA
+572 TTLAGWRLGAEM
-584 QTAAKRY
+584 QAAGKRF
-591 DYDFTGKSFTL
+591 DDAANKTVL

-615 LSRDW
+615 LTREW

>member
-30 SRARASFVLRP
+30 SRARASFALRP

-213 KALAGIS
+213 KALAGVS

-245 AGFNPDADGYRS
+245 AGFNPDADGYR
-257 NVFNG
+257 NNAFNG

-270 SHRVEATALTSYM
+270 NQRVEATALTSYM
-283 NAGYDAAVSKKT
+283 NAGYDATVSKIS

-307 AIGLN
+307 AVGLN

-365 ALERREDKLINSG
+365 ALERREDKLVNNG
-378 LDIGSRERSQN
+378 LDIGSRNRSQN
-389 ALALGYGLNLGKHT
+389 ALALGYGLHAGKHT

-441 TAFRAPTLYQRFSMN
+441 TAFRAPTLYQRFSQY
-456 GDATLVPEKGRN
+456 GDASLSPEKGRN

-481 FSATVYRNKVSNL
+481 FSATLYRNNVSNL
-494 INYVGGKG
+494 INYVGGTG
-502 SCQSVQSFGD
+502 TCAGNTGLY
-512 SGGCYANVANA
+512 GGCYANVAKA
-523 RYEGITLA
+523 RYEGLTLA
-531 ATTRVGMV
+531 ATTRLGMV
-539 NLQGSVDFQNPRDL
+539 NLQGSVDFQDPRDT
-553 DKNQQLARRSKRY
+553 DKDLQLARRSKRY
-566 ASLSAD
+566 ANLSAD
-572 TRVAGWKLGVEA
+572 TTLAGWRLGAEM
-584 QTAAKRY
+584 QAAGKRF
-591 DYDFTGKSFTL
+591 DDAANKTVL

-615 LSRDW
+615 LTREW